1 MVIGFS
7 SGSSPSLKSWFLWR
21 EENQRTRRTNLRSK
35 DENQQQTQPTRDTRS
50 GEQTWATM
58 LGVERSHH
66 CTIPAPPER
75 NRILNLLFTLQLLLH
90 LWYRY

>member
-1 MVIGFS
+1 MVMGFS
-7 SGSSPSLKSWFLWR
+7 SGSSPSLKSLFLWR

-58 LGVERSHH
+58 PTQL
-66 CTIPAPPER
+66 
-75 NRILNLLFTLQLLLH
+75 TLVISP
-90 LWYRY
+90 

>member
-1 MVIGFS
+1 MRWLWNLAVDIPQG
-7 SGSSPSLKSWFLWR
+7 SPSLKSWFLWR

-58 LGVERSHH
+58 LGVEHSHH
-66 CTIPAPPER
+66 CAIPAPPER
-75 NRILNLLFTLQLLLH
+75 NRILN
-90 LWYRY
+90 

>member
-58 LGVERSHH
+58 LGVEHSQH
-66 CTIPAPPER
+66 CAIPAPPER
-75 NRILNLLFTLQLLLH
+75 NRILN
-90 LWYRY
+90 